1 MEVRDARPEDAARLV
16 ELIGELGFTV
26 EAAGVAERLALL
38 AANGEPVIVV
48 ESKGALVGMLDW
60 HVMPTIHRS
69 RPVGRIVALVVSEG
83 SRGRGVGTALVQE
96 AEARMRERR
105 CEKMEVTSN
114 LRLAQA
120 HAFYERYGLERSSFR
135 FAKEL

>member
-1 MEVRDARPEDAARLV
+1 MEVRDARPDDATRLV

-26 EAAGVAERLALL
+26 DTSGVTKRLSLL

-48 ESKGALVGMLDW
+48 ESEGALVGMLDW
-60 HVMPTIHRS
+60 HVMPTIHRL

-83 SRGRGVGTALVQE
+83 SRGRGVGTALVRE
-96 AEARMRERR
+96 AEARMRVRD

-114 LRLAQA
+114 VRLERA
-120 HAFYERYGLERSSFR
+120 HAFYERYGLDRSSFR
-135 FAKEL
+135 FVKEL

>member
-38 AANGEPVIVV
+38 AACGEPVIVM
-48 ESKGALVGMLDW
+48 ESEGALVGMLDW
-60 HVMPTIHRS
+60 HVMPTIHRP

-114 LRLAQA
+114 LRLVQA
-120 HAFYERYGLERSSFR
+120 HAFYERYGLKRSSYR

>member
-48 ESKGALVGMLDW
+48 ESEGALVGMLDW
-60 HVMPTIHRS
+60 HVMPTIHRP
-69 RPVGRIVALVVSEG
+69 RPVGRIVALVVGEG

-96 AEARMRERR
+96 AEARMRERH

-114 LRLAQA
+114 LRLGQA